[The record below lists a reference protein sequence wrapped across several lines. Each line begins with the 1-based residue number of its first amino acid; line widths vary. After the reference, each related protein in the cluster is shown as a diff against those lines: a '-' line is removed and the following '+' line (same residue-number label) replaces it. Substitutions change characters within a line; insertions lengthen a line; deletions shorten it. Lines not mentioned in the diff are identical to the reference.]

1 MQPIDCAKFFQK
13 NFAHFCP
20 ETISPVKL
28 KKYFALILLFN
39 LAYTT
44 QAQFGKLPP
53 FTKWHQ
59 NPLGFQP
66 LNLHT
71 SNAIIVPGVAAAI
84 CLLLTPK
91 DTAITRKI
99 SWFEEVGYAKGYY
112 ASRTN
117 VWQNNFGLLFHA
129 REWLAL
135 GGEVSAYHVGDE
147 VNNTWGFG
155 LRPFVRF
162 YPLQLKRL
170 RLYFES
176 GAGVIWFVKKFPQ
189 PSGFFG
195 DNRRGTNWNGSP
207 KYGIGAEWQLN
218 ERLSLQIGIRHVH
231 VSNGNTWGEENNPG
245 HDSNGIN
252 AGLMIR
258 PIRR

>member
-1 MQPIDCAKFFQK
+1 MP
-13 NFAHFCP
+13 
-20 ETISPVKL
+20 
-28 KKYFALILLFN
+28 LLCLH
-39 LAYTT
+39 LAA
-44 QAQFGKLPP
+44 QAQFGSLPP

-71 SNAIIVPGVAAAI
+71 SSGLIIPGAAAAI
-84 CLLLTPK
+84 CLLLSQK
-91 DTAITRKI
+91 DTALVRKI
-99 SWFEEVGYAKGYY
+99 SWFNEVGYSKGYY
-112 ASRTN
+112 ASRTH
-117 VWQNNFGLLFHA
+117 VWQNNFGMLFHA
-129 REWLAL
+129 RKWLAF
-135 GGEVSAYHVGDE
+135 GGEFNTYHVSDD

-162 YPLQLKRL
+162 YPLHRERL

-176 GAGVIWFVKKFPQ
+176 GAGVMYFLQKFPQ

-195 DNRRGTNWNGSP
+195 DNRTGTNWNGSP

-218 ERLSLQIGIRHVH
+218 SKLSLQLGIRHVH
-231 VSNGNTWGEENNPG
+231 VSNGNTWGKENNPG

-252 AGLMIR
+252 LGLLYR
-258 PIRR
+258 PF